1 MIKWIRLHSVLTL
14 TILSAVTGIATL
26 RVGQYPDKQNK
37 TRGANVTFFCTF
49 PFAQDTSRV
58 RVNWWKEGER
68 SFLQERSDSRYQ
80 FEIRNKASA
89 SFLLLDVDVPDSGV
103 YYCRVNKADKVGN
116 GTGTRLLVTAPP
128 YSPHIV
134 PTLFGKGS
142 ALFLRLAC
150 NAGSFHSQ
158 ELSIRWSVNGTEF
171 GKGTRTDIQPG
182 PGKLFQHSSYLEQ
195 SQPVQNGTVYT
206 CRVSSPNNR
215 MQTHYTYIAS
225 AGEQNLGAVPW
236 WIYICIGSGAFLL
249 LLLIIT
255 SILCKFCVCRGK
267 RRKTEK
273 RCVQE
278 KQHMHQAANHKMA
291 YTAEDFNKLAQ
302 NTKYQQMEKRKAC
315 PHPPPRNQQRDD
327 KVIYATPPLKQY
339 QGRKMGRSVQ

>member
-225 AGEQNLGAVPW
+225 AG
-236 WIYICIGSGAFLL
+236 
-249 LLLIIT
+249 
-255 SILCKFCVCRGK
+255 GK